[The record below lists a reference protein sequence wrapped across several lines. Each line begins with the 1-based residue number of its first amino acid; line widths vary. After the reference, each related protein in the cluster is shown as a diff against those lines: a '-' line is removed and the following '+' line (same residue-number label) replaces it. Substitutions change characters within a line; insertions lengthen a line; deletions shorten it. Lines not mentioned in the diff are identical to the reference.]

1 MRTLIQD
8 LRYGI
13 RMLLKKP
20 AFTLVAVVTLAL
32 GIGANAAIFSVVNG
46 VLLRSLPYPEPD
58 RIVTLW
64 ENNTRESIPR
74 DDVSPANFL
83 DWRERQQVFADMA
96 FASPDSVDY
105 NSGNEP
111 EVLRAAMVSAGF
123 FNIFG
128 VNAVHGRT
136 FLPEEYEAGTDPV
149 VVLSYAT
156 WQRRFGA
163 DKDIVGKTLTV
174 DGKPT
179 PVVGV
184 MPPDFR
190 LYLFDREE
198 ELWLPQ
204 VPNERMKQQRKATY
218 LKVVARL
225 QPYVTASQAQAE
237 MDRIAA
243 QLAQEHPNTNE
254 GIGVTAITLP
264 EHLKGRWQ
272 LALWILFGAV
282 GFVLLIACANVANLL
297 LARGCEREREFV
309 IRAAV
314 GAGRRRILRQLLTE
328 SALLAIV
335 GCALGLL
342 LAVWAVDLLV
352 AYNPGN
358 VPRIEQVGLDAATLG
373 FVLILSFFT
382 ALIFGLAPALQFSRT
397 DLQASLKDSGQTRSS
412 SLRYRLRN
420 ALVVSEI
427 ALALVLLIGAG
438 LLLRSFVGLLKVDQ
452 GYATDKVVA
461 LQVFIWSRY
470 NKPEQREAYTR
481 ETLERIESL
490 PGVQAAGVTTSIPLL
505 ESSMTTSLPFLIE
518 GQPPPPPGQ
527 EPVSQYTI
535 ASANYF
541 SAIGARLLKGRVFS
555 QFDGKES
562 PPVAVI
568 NETMATRYW
577 PNEDPVGRA
586 FTLRR
591 GGRDSRAGT
600 AIEIV
605 GVVTDQRQDGPAKAP
620 RAEFFI
626 PYSQSPTGSL
636 IFVARTKDDP
646 NALIQSL
653 KASIWETNS
662 AQPFYAVTTMDQL
675 VDDSLKA
682 RRFNMALLGAF
693 AILALALAVVGIYGV
708 MSFSTSQRIREI
720 GLRMALGAQ
729 TRDIMK
735 LIVGQGLRLT
745 LIGVGVGL
753 LVAFGLTRLMSSL
766 LHEVS
771 PTDPATYVLIALLL
785 TAVALLACYIP
796 ARRATKIDPLVAL
809 RYE

>member
-1 MRTLIQD
+1 MQTLIQD

-32 GIGANAAIFSVVNG
+32 GSGANAAIFSVVNG

-64 ENNTRESIPR
+64 ENNSRESIPR

-83 DWRERQQVFADMA
+83 DWRERQQVFSEMA
-96 FASPDSVDY
+96 YANPSSLEY
-105 NSGNEP
+105 SSGDEP
-111 EVLRAAMVSAGF
+111 EVLRAAQVSAGF

-128 VNAVHGRT
+128 VKAAYGRT
-136 FLPEEYEAGTDPV
+136 FLPEEYETGRDRAV
-149 VVLSYAT
+149 VMSYGT

-163 DKDIVGKTLTV
+163 DENIVGRTLTL
-174 DGKPT
+174 DGTPT
-179 PVVGV
+179 TVVGV

-198 ELWLPQ
+198 EMWSPQ
-204 VPNERMKQQRKATY
+204 VPDERMKQQRKATY

-225 QPYVTASQAQAE
+225 KPEVTVSQAQAE
-237 MDRIAA
+237 MDRIAT

-254 GIGVTAITLP
+254 GVGVTAVTLP
-264 EHLKGRWQ
+264 EHLKGRWR

-352 AYNPGN
+352 AYNPGD
-358 VPRIEQVGLDAATLG
+358 VPRIEQVRLDAATLG
-373 FVLILSFFT
+373 FVSLLSFFA

-412 SLRYRLRN
+412 SLRNRLRN
-420 ALVVSEI
+420 VLVVSEI

-438 LLLRSFVGLLKVDQ
+438 LLLRSFIGLLKVDP
-452 GYATDKVVA
+452 GFAADRVVA

-527 EPVSQYTI
+527 EPVSQFTI

-541 SAIGARLLKGRVFS
+541 SAIGARLLRGRVFT
-555 QFDGKES
+555 QFDTKDS

-568 NETMATRYW
+568 NETMANRFW
-577 PNEDPVGRA
+577 QNEDPVGRK

-591 GGRDSRAGT
+591 GGRDARSGT
-600 AIEIV
+600 PLEII
-605 GVVTDQRQDGPAKAP
+605 GVVTDQRQDGPEKAP
-620 RAEFFI
+620 RPEFFV

-646 NALIQSL
+646 QVLVQAL
-653 KASIWETNS
+653 KATIWESNNS
-662 AQPFYAVTTMDQL
+662 QPFYAVTTMDKL
-675 VDDSLKA
+675 MSDSLKA
-682 RRFNMALLGAF
+682 RRFNLALLGAF
-693 AILALALAVVGIYGV
+693 AVLALALAVVGIYGV
-708 MSFSTSQRIREI
+708 MSFSTGQRIREI

-729 TRDIMK
+729 TKDIMK

-745 LIGVGVGL
+745 LIGVGAGL
-753 LVAFGLTRLMSSL
+753 LLALGLTRLLSSL
-766 LHEVS
+766 LHEVG
-771 PTDPATYVLIALLL
+771 PTDPVTYVLIALLL
-785 TAVALLACYIP
+785 TSVALLACYIP
-796 ARRATKIDPLVAL
+796 ARRATKVDPLVAL